1 MVTWQLR
8 RYTINKGRLD
18 DFVDAWRR
26 GVYPLRLKF
35 GFTIDGAWVIQER
48 NEFVWIMS
56 LPERST
62 TGGSG
67 THILRV
73 GRARRAQP
81 GSGAVDRAGGAV
93 VHHASTAAPEPRRA
107 WAEHV
112 AVVRCVVIASSGNP
126 AQWDRSCRSVT
137 I

>member
-48 NEFVWIMS
+48 SEFVWIMS
-56 LPERST
+56 LP
-62 TGGSG
+62 G
-67 THILRV
+67 TLDDWRV
-73 GRARRAQP
+73 RDAAYYA
-81 GSGAVDRAGGAV
+81 SADR
-93 VHHASTAAPEPRRA
+93 TALHPD
-107 WAEHV
+107 
-112 AVVRCVVIASSGNP
+112 P
-126 AQWDRSCRSVT
+126 AQWIARAERWFITPALPRPDPG
-137 I
+137 